1 MNIIYLNTYNS
12 LIKLTRNKKLY
23 NLNKKDTFYDRMI
36 IFFFHLSFLLKNFK
50 NKEKKDELQNFF
62 DFCIRQIELSIRE
75 IGYGDATINKKMK
88 EYVNLL
94 FSIIDKINDWEN
106 KKFQEKVDIFNYYI
120 EGDNKYDFYVEY
132 FDDFSKNV
140 SKNTF
145 KTISKDIWLFQNAK
159 PQNQDLERE
168 DLILSIKPKILL
180 KIRSLENIVFLTI
193 LILKQASI
201 RVDKY

>member
-1 MNIIYLNTYNS
+1 
-12 LIKLTRNKKLY
+12 
-23 NLNKKDTFYDRMI
+23 MI

-106 KKFQEKVDIFNYYI
+106 KKFQEKVDIFKYYI
-120 EGDNKYDFYVEY
+120 EGDDKYDFYVEY
-132 FDDFSKNV
+132 FDDFSKNI
-140 SKNTF
+140 SNNTF
-145 KTISKDIWLFQNAK
+145 KTISKDI
-159 PQNQDLERE
+159 
-168 DLILSIKPKILL
+168 LS
-180 KIRSLENIVFLTI
+180 V
-193 LILKQASI
+193 
-201 RVDKY
+201 